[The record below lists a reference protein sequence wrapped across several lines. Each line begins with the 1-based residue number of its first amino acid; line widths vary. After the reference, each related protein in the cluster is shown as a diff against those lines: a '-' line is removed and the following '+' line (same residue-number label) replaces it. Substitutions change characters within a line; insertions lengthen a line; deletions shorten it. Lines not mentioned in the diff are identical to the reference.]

1 MTRNQMI
8 AKLVL
13 EIATQAVESG
23 RVSIDLTWLDAAQL
37 LNTIEEDMNPKNKWE
52 EEH

>member
-8 AKLVL
+8 AKIAL

-23 RVSIDLTWLDAAQL
+23 RFNIDLTWLDTTEL
-37 LNTIEEDMNPKNKWE
+37 LDRIEEDMKPKNKWD